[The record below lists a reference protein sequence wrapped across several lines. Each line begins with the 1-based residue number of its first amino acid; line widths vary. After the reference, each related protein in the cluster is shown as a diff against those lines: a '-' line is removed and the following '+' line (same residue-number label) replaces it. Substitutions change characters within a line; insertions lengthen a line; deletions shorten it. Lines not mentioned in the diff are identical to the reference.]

1 MRNHTGW
8 SNGWSN
14 EWSKWLLTL
23 PMLMPIVFSL
33 SILVENPANAA
44 EESSSEFGGE
54 LLEFPNYEPNSD
66 RFIEGSEHDFL
77 SNFARATESEEN
89 AIGSIAQT
97 NLDSSNATSIETEA
111 FTSPPLSFA
120 EFITPNTTADVPLIE
135 PLVTDQQTDELLQP
149 LEENQ
154 LEENQSVG
162 DRTDLNLSDTQQIET
177 ESDAMGQVT
186 SVSQLSD
193 VQPTDWAFQALQS
206 LVERYGCIAGY
217 PDGTY
222 RGQSAMTRYEFAAG
236 LNACLDRISEL
247 LAASTADLATQEDLA
262 TLQRLQEEFAAEL
275 ASLRGRVDGLEFRVA
290 ELEENQFSTTT
301 RLRGTTIFAV
311 ADVFGDSGS
320 ENVTVG
326 QYRVSLDFLTSF
338 TGRDLLLT
346 SVWAGNVPTF
356 GVGFNLPG
364 TRAGGIEIPSAE
376 GTLASQFGA
385 NTGNSLVLTTLA
397 YTFPVGNQL
406 LVTVAPG
413 GFLPLNAIAPTLNPY
428 LDDSDGG
435 TGAISIFGERNA
447 IYNLGAGGGLG
458 LNYFLSEELRLSA
471 GYLADGLTLSDPR
484 DGRGLFNGGYS
495 AIGQIT
501 WTPAQEFSL
510 AATYINAYFPG
521 GRFGFNYNSFAVT
534 GTAVANTLAG
544 QTRLSAQRLFDV
556 EPVITNSYGV
566 QATFQPSPRFTI
578 SGWFGATYARLIEQ
592 GDGQILNY
600 ALTFAFPDLGQE
612 GNLLGLVVGAEP
624 YLTRFEG
631 GNPRDFETDIPFHIE
646 AFYRYQINDN
656 ISITPGVIWL
666 TAPNQDDANGN
677 DFVATLRTTFKF

>member
-1 MRNHTGW
+1 MLNHTVW
-8 SNGWSN
+8 SNGQSN
-14 EWSKWLLTL
+14 GWGNSWSKWLLTL
-23 PMLMPIVFSL
+23 PMLMPIVFAL
-33 SILVENPANAA
+33 SILVEAPASAA
-44 EESSSEFGGE
+44 EGSSDELTEFQ
-54 LLEFPNYEPNSD
+54 NYEFNSD
-66 RFIEGSEHDFL
+66 QLIEEVGHDFL
-77 SNFARATESEEN
+77 SNFVQITEPERN
-89 AIGSIAQT
+89 AIGSTTKIDLEGSNTTSSGTDAFISLPLSVAELSTPDTIADVQ
-97 NLDSSNATSIETEA
+97 SIEH
-111 FTSPPLSFA
+111 S
-120 EFITPNTTADVPLIE
+120 
-135 PLVTDQQTDELLQP
+135 VTDQQTDESLQSF
-149 LEENQ
+149 EENP
-154 LEENQSVG
+154 SVV
-162 DRTDLNLSDTQQIET
+162 DRLDLNPSDLQEIGAEP
-177 ESDAMGQVT
+177 DALGQVT

-193 VQPTDWAFQALQS
+193 VQPTDWAYQALQS
-206 LVERYGCIAGY
+206 LVERYGCIVGY
-217 PDGTY
+217 PDSTY
-222 RGQSAMTRYEFAAG
+222 RGQSAITRYEFAAG

-275 ASLRGRVDGLEFRVA
+275 ATVRARVDGLEFRVA

-301 RLRGTTIFAV
+301 RLGGTAIFAV
-311 ADVFGDSGS
+311 ADVFGESGS
-320 ENVTVG
+320 ENVTIG

-346 SVWAGNVPTF
+346 SLWAGNVPTL

-364 TRAGGIEIPSAE
+364 NRVGGIEIPSAE
-376 GTLASQFGA
+376 GTLSSQFGA
-385 NTGNSLVLTTLA
+385 NTNNNILLITLA
-397 YTFPVGNQL
+397 YTFPIGEQL

-413 GFLPLNAIAPTLNPY
+413 GSLPLYAIAPTLNPY

-435 TGAISIFGERNA
+435 TGAISVFGERNA
-447 IYNLGAGGGLG
+447 IYSLGAGGGLG
-458 LNYFLSEELRLSA
+458 LNYFLNEQLRLSA
-471 GYLADGLTLSDPR
+471 GYLADGLTISDPR

-501 WTPAQEFSL
+501 WTPVQEFSI

-521 GRFGFNYNSFAVT
+521 GRYGFNYNSFAVT

-556 EPVITNSYGV
+556 DPVITNSYGV
-566 QATFQPSPRFTI
+566 QATFQPSPGFAI

-612 GNLLGLVVGAEP
+612 GNLLGLVFGAEP

-631 GNPRDFETDIPFHIE
+631 GDPDDFETDIPFHIE
-646 AFYRYQINDN
+646 AFYRHQINDN

-666 TAPNQDDANGN
+666 TAPNQNDANGN
-677 DFVATLRTTFKF
+677 DFIATLRTTFKF

>member
-1 MRNHTGW
+1 MLNHTVWSNGR
-8 SNGWSN
+8 SNGWSS

-23 PMLMPIVFSL
+23 PMLMPIVFAL
-33 SILVENPANAA
+33 SILVEAPASAA
-44 EESSSEFGGE
+44 EGSSSELPEFQNHE
-54 LLEFPNYEPNSD
+54 LDSDQLLEGF
-66 RFIEGSEHDFL
+66 GHDFL
-77 SNFARATESEEN
+77 SNFVQLTELESN
-89 AIGSIAQT
+89 AIDSTTQT
-97 NLDSSNATSIETEA
+97 HLDDGNITIIETEVLI
-111 FTSPPLSFA
+111 SPPLSVA
-120 EFITPNTTADVPLIE
+120 ELSTSDTVADVPSIDHS
-135 PLVTDQQTDELLQP
+135 VTDQQTDESFQP
-149 LEENQ
+149 LEENP
-154 LEENQSVG
+154 SVV
-162 DRTDLNLSDTQQIET
+162 DRLDLNLSDTQEIGT
-177 ESDAMGQVT
+177 ELDAMGQVT
-186 SVSQLSD
+186 SVTQLSD
-193 VQPTDWAFQALQS
+193 VQPTDWAYQALQS
-206 LVERYGCIAGY
+206 LVERYGCIVGY
-217 PDGTY
+217 PDSTY
-222 RGQSAMTRYEFAAG
+222 RGQSALTRYEFAAG

-262 TLQRLQEEFAAEL
+262 TLQRLQAEFAAEL
-275 ASLRGRVDGLEFRVA
+275 ATIRARVDGLEFRVA

-301 RLRGTTIFAV
+301 RLGGTAIFAV
-311 ADVFGDSGS
+311 ADVFGESGS

-346 SVWAGNVPTF
+346 SFWAGNVPAL

-376 GTLASQFGA
+376 GTLSSQFGA
-385 NTGNSLVLTTLA
+385 NTNNNILLITLA
-397 YTFPVGNQL
+397 YTFPIGEQL

-413 GFLPLNAIAPTLNPY
+413 GFLPLYAVAPTLNPY
-428 LDDSDGG
+428 LDDNDGG
-435 TGAISIFGERNA
+435 TGAISVFGERNA
-447 IYNLGAGGGLG
+447 IYSLGSGGGLG
-458 LNYFLSEELRLSA
+458 LNYFLSEQLRLSA

-501 WTPAQEFSL
+501 WTPAQEFSI

-521 GRFGFNYNSFAVT
+521 GRYGFNYNSFAVT

-556 EPVITNSYGV
+556 DPVITNSYGV
-566 QATFQPSPRFTI
+566 QATFQPSPGFAI

-631 GNPRDFETDIPFHIE
+631 GSPDEFETDIPFHIE
-646 AFYRYQINDN
+646 AFYRHQINSN

-666 TAPNQDDANGN
+666 TAPNQDNANGN
-677 DFVATLRTTFKF
+677 DFIATVRTTFKF

>member
-1 MRNHTGW
+1 VVSSALMRVCLLVPSVVGAIGVLSLPAVYAIEPLIATDAKNQSEDYLLSE
-8 SNGWSN
+8 SNLARELITETTIDTN
-14 EWSKWLLTL
+14 
-23 PMLMPIVFSL
+23 V
-33 SILVENPANAA
+33 VEPV
-44 EESSSEFGGE
+44 E
-54 LLEFPNYEPNSD
+54 LLESVELQQIKSTSIVTQLDTENIDEV
-66 RFIEGSEHDFL
+66 IFL
-77 SNFARATESEEN
+77 S
-89 AIGSIAQT
+89 
-97 NLDSSNATSIETEA
+97 
-111 FTSPPLSFA
+111 
-120 EFITPNTTADVPLIE
+120 IE
-135 PLVTDQQTDELLQP
+135 PPMAETTSHAEDGAIDANWLSQVTPVSQINEGQPIEEQTEEQSAEASEL
-149 LEENQ
+149 
-154 LEENQSVG
+154 
-162 DRTDLNLSDTQQIET
+162 TSDTSEI
-177 ESDAMGQVT
+177 DAVDTLEQVT
-186 SVSQLSD
+186 SVTQLSD
-193 VQPTDWAFQALQS
+193 VQPTDWAYQALQS

-247 LAASTADLATQEDLA
+247 IAASTADLATQEDLA

-275 ASLRGRVDGLEFRVA
+275 ASLRGRVDGLESRVA

-301 RLRGTTIFAV
+301 RLAGTAIFAV
-311 ADVFGDSGS
+311 SDVFGDSGD
-320 ENVTVG
+320 ENQTVG
-326 QYRVSLDFLTSF
+326 QYRASLDLLTSF

-346 SVWAGNVPTF
+346 SVWAGNVPPF
-356 GVGFNLPG
+356 GVGFDLPG
-364 TRAGGIEIPSAE
+364 TRVGGIQIPSAE
-376 GTLASQFGA
+376 GTLSSEFGA
-385 NTGNSLVLTTLA
+385 NTDNDILLLTLA
-397 YTFPVGNQL
+397 YTFPIGQQL
-406 LVTVAPG
+406 VVTVAPG

-428 LDDSDGG
+428 LDDSEGG
-435 TGAISIFGERNA
+435 TGSISVFGERNA

-458 LNYFLSEELRLSA
+458 LNYFLGRQLRLSA
-471 GYLADGLTLSDPR
+471 GYLADGLTMSDPR

-501 WTPAQEFSL
+501 WTPAQAFSI

-521 GRFGFNYNSFAVT
+521 GRYGFNYNSFAVT

-544 QTRLSAQRLFDV
+544 QTRLSTQRLFDV
-556 EPVITNSYGV
+556 EPVITNSYGL
-566 QATFQPSPRFTI
+566 QATFQPSPRFAI

-612 GNLLGLVVGAEP
+612 GNLLGLVFGAEP

-631 GNPRDFETDIPFHIE
+631 GDPDDFETDIPFHIE

-677 DFVATLRTTFKF
+677 DFVATIRTTFKF